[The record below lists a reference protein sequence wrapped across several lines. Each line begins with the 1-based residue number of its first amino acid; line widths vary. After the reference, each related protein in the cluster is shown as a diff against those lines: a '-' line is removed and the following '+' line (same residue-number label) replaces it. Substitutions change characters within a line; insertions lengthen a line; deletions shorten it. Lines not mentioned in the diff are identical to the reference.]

1 MPNSVT
7 QTTCGRASTSRKST
21 VARRRPRSSVTTRRT
36 GCDRGHESVGE
47 LTRAFCSR
55 IVRVSSDP
63 PTRDDVVRAAE
74 TIRGRVRRTP
84 LLDGSALAPR
94 LALKAELLQH
104 TGSFKARGVTNRLAA
119 LSADE
124 RARGVAGASA
134 GNHAIALAW
143 GAAAE
148 GLDCVVFCWDAASPF
163 KLDRARALGARIDAE
178 AEDPSGAF
186 TRLEEHL
193 AETGATLVHPFDD
206 PLVMAGQGTVGL
218 EILEDAPADGRGRRP
233 RRRRRSRRR
242 GSPRRLRLAAFASSA
257 SSPRARPRSCW
268 ALEAGEPVAVAPRDD
283 RRAAS
288 TRRSPAPSRSRSA
301 AGAGVERRDAS
312 RTSRSRT
319 RCGASTRDAKLAC
332 EPAGAAA
339 VAAVLAGLV
348 EGRFDRR
355 RRLGR
360 QRRARNRLCYPGRS
374 MKADIH
380 PEYVV
385 AHVTCSCGN
394 EFMTRSTKAELHV
407 EVCSALPSVLHGQAE
422 ADGLGWPG
430 RALPAPPR
438 EGRRRQVRLADRG
451 SPPMVGTVPT

>member
-1 MPNSVT
+1 M
-7 QTTCGRASTSRKST
+7 
-21 VARRRPRSSVTTRRT
+21 
-36 GCDRGHESVGE
+36 
-47 LTRAFCSR
+47 
-55 IVRVSSDP
+55 SSDP
-63 PTRDDVVRAAE
+63 PTRGDVVRAAE

-104 TGSFKARGVTNRLAA
+104 TGSFKARGVTNRIAA

-148 GLDCVVFCWDAASPF
+148 GLDCVVYSWDAASPF

-218 EILEDAPADGRGRRP
+218 EILEDAPRMDVVVVPVGGGGLIGGIAAAVAPRGVRVVGVEP
-233 RRRRRSRRR
+233 E
-242 GSPRRLRLAAFASSA
+242 GSPALVR
-257 SSPRARPRSCW
+257 
-268 ALEAGEPVAVAPRDD
+268 ALEAGTPVAVSPRTIAGGLDAPFAGALSLEICR
-283 RRAAS
+283 
-288 TRRSPAPSRSRSA
+288 
-301 AGAGVERRDAS
+301 GAGVTVVTVTDEQIEDAMRRLYA
-312 RTSRSRT
+312 
-319 RCGASTRDAKLAC
+319 DAKLAC

-348 EGRFDRR
+348 EGDSIV
-355 RRLGR
+355 
-360 QRRARNRLCYPGRS
+360 A
-374 MKADIH
+374 
-380 PEYVV
+380 VV
-385 AHVTCSCGN
+385 SGGN
-394 EFMTRSTKAELHV
+394 VGPKIA
-407 EVCSALPSVLHGQAE
+407 SAI
-422 ADGLGWPG
+422 
-430 RALPAPPR
+430 
-438 EGRRRQVRLADRG
+438 LAK
-451 SPPMVGTVPT
+451 P